1 MNTSIPF
8 ARLIVLS
15 LILLVGFGATA
26 QTVTTIH
33 DFGERGDGENPQA
46 GVVFDQAGN
55 LYGTAALG
63 AVDGNGVV
71 YSLTPPDDGTVPW
84 TESVLHKFQGQ
95 PDGAVPVCSL
105 VFLSGDLF
113 GTTEE
118 GGTHNMGT
126 VFQVRPPSELG
137 GNAKG
142 RVLYS
147 FGSVAGDGMVPNAG
161 LLPAHPGFYG
171 VTRDGGANGRGTVFQ
186 VTPPGGGGGNWN
198 ETILYNFTSSGDGSF
213 PSSDLIMDEQG
224 NLYGATLVGGANDLG
239 AIYQLSP
246 PASEGGAWTE
256 TVIFSFSGIDGT
268 LPFGR
273 LQFDEAGALYGTTTS
288 GGSGQ
293 AGTVFKLTPQS
304 QPGLPWTQSVLYN
317 FSGGRDGGSPF
328 AGVIFGNKGRLF
340 GTASTGGNG
349 RPDPGGV
356 IFRLDPPENEG
367 DPWTE
372 RVLHAFGGPDGFR
385 SLSRLVRRGGAMYG
399 TTSAGGLNGTG
410 TVFALTF

>member
-1 MNTSIPF
+1 MKNWMQIGR
-8 ARLIVLS
+8 ANLLS
-15 LILLVGFGATA
+15 LILMGGAGAFA

-33 DFGERGDGENPQA
+33 DFGGRGDGENPQA

-63 AVDGNGVV
+63 ALDGNGVV
-71 YSLTPPDDGTVPW
+71 YSLTPPEGGGVPW

-95 PDGAVPVCSL
+95 PDGAVPVCAL
-105 VFLSGDLF
+105 VFSSGELF

-118 GGTHNMGT
+118 GGVHNMGT
-126 VFQVRPPSELG
+126 VFQVRPG
-137 GNAKG
+137 GDGRA

-161 LLPAHPGFYG
+161 LLPAQPGFYG

-186 VTPPGGGGGNWN
+186 VTPPGGGGGDWI
-198 ETILYNFTSSGDGSF
+198 ETILYSFADSGDAAF
-213 PSSDLIMDEQG
+213 PSSDLITDG
-224 NLYGATLVGGANDLG
+224 AGTLYGTALIGGVNNLG
-239 AIYQLSP
+239 AVYQLSP
-246 PASEGGAWTE
+246 PITPGEPWTE
-256 TVIFSFSGIDGT
+256 TVIFSFSGSDGT

-273 LQFDEAGALYGTTTS
+273 LQLDETGALYGTTTS

-293 AGTVFKLTPQS
+293 AGTVFKLIPPS
-304 QPGLPWTQSVLYN
+304 PPGVSWSQSVLYN
-317 FSGGRDGGSPF
+317 FSGGGDGGSPF

-356 IFRLDPPENEG
+356 IFRLDPPQNEG
-367 DPWTE
+367 DPWKE
-372 RVLHAFGGPDGFR
+372 RVLYSFGGPDGFR
-385 SLSRLVRRGGAMYG
+385 SLSQLVRRNGAMYG

-410 TVFALTF
+410 TVFVLIP